1 MISKRQEYITI
12 TLSLQTCF
20 PMDAVNKLIWQ
31 GNQKNVYWQGNTISI
46 SMGTGKTLID
56 VFLSLQTKKS
66 CQIAKFLS
74 KNKSVQFYG
83 N

>member
-1 MISKRQEYITI
+1 
-12 TLSLQTCF
+12 
-20 PMDAVNKLIWQ
+20 MDAVNKLIWQ
-31 GNQKNVYWQGNTISI
+31 GNQKNVYWQGITISI